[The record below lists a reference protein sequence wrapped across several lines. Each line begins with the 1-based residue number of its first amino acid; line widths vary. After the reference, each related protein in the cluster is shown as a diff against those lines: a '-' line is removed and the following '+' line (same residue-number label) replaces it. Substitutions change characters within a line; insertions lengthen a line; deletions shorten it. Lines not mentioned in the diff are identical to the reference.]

1 MQQQTEVNNM
11 IDVKELTNSD
21 GKLKDGYHL
30 SPDFTTEEYEEE
42 PWDLYNT
49 EDCLKEL
56 RRLQRTKGRKHIN
69 ILLGFGDHMRDWVE
83 VSWKLLY
90 DMVRDRQQRYANCEY
105 NQLWYLKN
113 SYRTHISVWPT
124 YLRDSNKT
132 VDNRWGE
139 QEEE

>member
-1 MQQQTEVNNM
+1 M
-11 IDVKELTNSD
+11 IDVKELTDSD

-30 SPDFTTEEYEEE
+30 NPDFTTDEYEEE

-69 ILLGFGDHMRDWVE
+69 ILLGFGDHMRSWVE

-113 SYRTHISVWPT
+113 SHRTHISVWPT

-132 VDNRWGE
+132 VDNNNRRHRLVR
-139 QEEE
+139 